1 VDVKLGLAAD
11 SLEFLI
17 MNGEAGRY
25 NSKHHDSMPV

>member
-1 VDVKLGLAAD
+1 VAVKLGLAAD

-25 NSKHHDSMPV
+25 ERF